1 MKYVFC
7 SKEIGLKSLTTIT
20 RGSVR
25 IEKNPLLCFVDT
37 INWTY
42 IANGTVMDDHFIDA
56 NKNINECAV
65 CPTGK
70 KSDGDGSDNN
80 GSDVECPV
88 SKQDP
93 KKRYCWSRH
102 ICQKSK
108 YLLN

>member
-1 MKYVFC
+1 MTNIV
-7 SKEIGLKSLTTIT
+7 

-42 IANGTVMDDHFIDA
+42 IANGTTTEDHFIGA

-65 CPTGK
+65 CSTGNK
-70 KSDGDGSDNN
+70 KGDGGDAGDNN
-80 GSDVECPV
+80 GSDIDCPV

-93 KKRYCWSRH
+93 KKKYCWNRH
-102 ICQKSK
+102 VCQKSK
-108 YLLN
+108 

>member
-1 MKYVFC
+1 MKD
-7 SKEIGLKSLTTIT
+7 IGLKSLTHII

-42 IANGTVMDDHFIDA
+42 IANGTQIEDHFIDA

-65 CPTGK
+65 CSSPVK
-70 KSDGDGSDNN
+70 KGEGDVSETN
-80 GSDVECPV
+80 GSDVECPA

-93 KKRYCWSRH
+93 KKRFCWNRSV
-102 ICQKSK
+102 CQKSK
-108 YLLN
+108 